1 MSWSTAERNHRA
13 HGVDDSVDDSMQ
25 PRPSVQRREV
35 GAAAPRH
42 QQWIPVCRWA
52 GSPDR
57 AQLSSTVGRIRA
69 AAPEVAIVMLTMIND
84 SEVLATAIRAGAVGY
99 VLKDAEQEELLHVIQ
114 AAARGELLF
123 GASVAERARL
133 LLHPKTGPWS
143 PPLPEL
149 SDRERSILE
158 PARRRRTHRPDR
170 PHPAPEREV
179 RAQLPDRDPSPARRH
194 RPHGLDRTHAK
205 LDSAVDHA
213 PRRPR

>member
-1 MSWSTAERNHRA
+1 
-13 HGVDDSVDDSMQ
+13 MQ

-149 SDRERSILE
+149 SDRERSILDQLAAGA
-158 PARRRRTHRPDR
+158 PIAQIARTLHLSEKSVRNYLTVIPRRLGVT
-170 PHPAPEREV
+170 
-179 RAQLPDRDPSPARRH
+179 
-194 RPHGLDRTHAK
+194 DRTASIARAREAG
-205 LDSAVDHA
+205 LG
-213 PRRPR
+213 R